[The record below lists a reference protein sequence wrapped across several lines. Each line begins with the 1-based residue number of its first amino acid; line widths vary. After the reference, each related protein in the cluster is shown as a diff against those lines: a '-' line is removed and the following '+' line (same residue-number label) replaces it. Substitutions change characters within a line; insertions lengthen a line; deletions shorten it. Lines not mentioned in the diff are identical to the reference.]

1 MITINAK
8 FSQEMQSLGLIGR
21 VGENA
26 SRQIVFDCSE
36 VLTEFSGASILCV
49 LRRSK
54 DEMPYTADVTM
65 SGTNATLTLTDTDLA
80 VAGYLSIELRAI
92 KDGVVYKSS
101 VFTGTV
107 ALSLYGDAD
116 KPGEVVRDVLD
127 RVDAA
132 LNAAEATKNQLES
145 ALGDVTAAV
154 GSANTAA
161 NNAQSVAD
169 NVQAKLDNGDF
180 VGEQGPK
187 GDKGDTGPK
196 GATGD
201 KGEKGDTGAQ
211 GEKGDKGDTGS
222 QGERGQKGDQGAQ
235 GPQGPQGV
243 SGVYV
248 GSGDMP
254 DGYDIQID
262 PSGTF
267 TPVGTGDMAKS
278 VYDTDGNGIVDNAE
292 RLGGKAPSEYADA
305 GSLTALQG
313 TVDGHGDQIGAL
325 QTAVDGKAPAVHT
338 HAIADVTGLQA
349 ALNGKGTGDMKKSV
363 YDADGDGVV
372 DNAQKLDGKAA
383 TEFAA
388 AVHGHEISD
397 VNGLQAKLDTIPA
410 AYTLPKATRTSL
422 GGVRIIGA
430 LEVDSSGQVWIRTT
444 NESAKRVGIAS
455 FTNSDGTE
463 YLGIYCGDGL
473 EIDSDG
479 KLKNAYSMTY
489 SNGTL
494 AITGP
499 S

>member
-80 VAGYLSIELRAI
+80 VAGYLNIELRAI
-92 KDGVVYKSS
+92 KDCVVYKSS

-145 ALGDVTAAV
+145 ALGDVTTAV

-161 NNAQSVAD
+161 NNAQTVAD
-169 NVQAKLDNGDF
+169 AVQAKLDNGDF
-180 VGEQGPK
+180 VGAQGPK
-187 GDKGDTGPK
+187 GDPGSDGKDGKD
-196 GATGD
+196 GASGSP
-201 KGEKGDTGAQ
+201 GED
-211 GEKGDKGDTGS
+211 
-222 QGERGQKGDQGAQ
+222 
-235 GPQGPQGV
+235 GV
-243 SGVYV
+243 SPTVTVSKTGKVATV
-248 GSGDMP
+248 TIADKNGEHTFTVNDGADGLGSGDML
-254 DGYDIQID
+254 
-262 PSGTF
+262 
-267 TPVGTGDMAKS
+267 KS
-278 VYDTDGNGIVDNAE
+278 TYDTNSNGIVDNAE
-292 RLGGKAPSEYADA
+292 RLGGKAPAEYADA

-338 HAIADVTGLQA
+338 HAIEDVSGLQA
-349 ALNGKGTGDMKKSV
+349 ELNGKGTGDMKKSV

-422 GGVRIIGA
+422 GGVRVIGA
-430 LEVDSSGQVWIRTT
+430 LEVDSTGQVWIRTT

-473 EIDSDG
+473 EIDSNG

>member
-80 VAGYLSIELRAI
+80 VAGYLSIELRAV
-92 KDGVVYKSS
+92 KNGVVYKSS

-132 LNAAEATKNQLES
+132 LNAAEATKNQLEL
-145 ALGDVTAAV
+145 ALGDVTTAV

-161 NNAQSVAD
+161 NNAQTVAD
-169 NVQAKLDNGDF
+169 TVQAKLDNGDF
-180 VGEQGPK
+180 VGAQGPK
-187 GDKGDTGPK
+187 GDPGTTGPK
-196 GATGD
+196 GEPGQ
-201 KGEKGDTGAQ
+201 KGDTGATGPAGPTGAPGSP
-211 GEKGDKGDTGS
+211 GED
-222 QGERGQKGDQGAQ
+222 
-235 GPQGPQGV
+235 GV
-243 SGVYV
+243 SPTVTVSKTGKVATV
-248 GSGDMP
+248 TITDKDGEHTFTVNDGADGLGSGDML
-254 DGYDIQID
+254 
-262 PSGTF
+262 
-267 TPVGTGDMAKS
+267 KS
-278 VYDTDGNGIVDNAE
+278 TYDTNGNGIVDNAE
-292 RLGGKAPSEYADA
+292 RLGGKAPAEYADA

-325 QTAVDGKAPAVHT
+325 QTAVDGKAAAVHT

-363 YDADGDGVV
+363 YDADGDGIV
-372 DNAQKLDGKAA
+372 DNAQKLGGKSAS
-383 TEFAA
+383 EFAA

-397 VNGLQAKLDTIPA
+397 VNGLQAKLNTIPA

-430 LEVDSSGQVWIRTT
+430 LEVDSTGQVWIRTT

>member
-36 VLTEFSGASILCV
+36 VLTEFPGASLLCV

-80 VAGYLSIELRAI
+80 VAGYLNIELRAI
-92 KDGVVYKSS
+92 KNGVVYKSS

-132 LNAAEATKNQLES
+132 LNAAEATKNQLEL
-145 ALGDVTAAV
+145 ALGDVTTAV

-161 NNAQSVAD
+161 NNAQTVAD
-169 NVQAKLDNGDF
+169 TVQAKLDNGDF
-180 VGEQGPK
+180 VGPAGKDGADGAPGKDGKDGAPGP
-187 GDKGDTGPK
+187 
-196 GATGD
+196 
-201 KGEKGDTGAQ
+201 KGDTGATGPQ
-211 GEKGDKGDTGS
+211 GEPGPKGDTG
-222 QGERGQKGDQGAQ
+222 AT
-235 GPQGPQGV
+235 GPQGV

-267 TPVGTGDMAKS
+267 TPIGTGDMSKS
-278 VYDTDGNGIVDNAE
+278 VYDTDDNGIVDNAE
-292 RLGGKAPSEYADA
+292 KLE
-305 GSLTALQG
+305 
-313 TVDGHGDQIGAL
+313 GHAASYFAQA
-325 QTAVDGKAPAVHT
+325 THS
-338 HAIADVTGLQA
+338 HAIADVNGLQA
-349 ALNGKGTGDMKKSV
+349 ALNATGDMKKSV

-372 DNAQKLDGKAA
+372 DNAKKLDGRTAAQFAAAQHTQAIGTINGLQDALDGKAA
-383 TEFAA
+383 AA
-388 AVHGHEISD
+388 HAHAIAD
-397 VNGLQAKLDTIPA
+397 VTGLQAALDGKINTTYTLSITGNAIVLTPSSGDAQQITIPIATASALGLVKIGTGLAIA
-410 AYTLPKATRTSL
+410 A
-422 GGVRIIGA
+422 
-430 LEVDSSGQVWIRTT
+430 
-444 NESAKRVGIAS
+444 
-455 FTNSDGTE
+455 DGT
-463 YLGIYCGDGL
+463 I
-473 EIDSDG
+473 S
-479 KLKNAYSMTY
+479 NAYSMSY
-489 SNGTL
+489 ADGTL

>member
-80 VAGYLSIELRAI
+80 VAGYLNIELRAI
-92 KDGVVYKSS
+92 KNGVVYKSS

-127 RVDAA
+127 RVDAT
-132 LNAAEATKNQLES
+132 LNAAEATKNQLEL
-145 ALGDVTAAV
+145 ALGDVTTAV

-161 NNAQSVAD
+161 NNAQTVAD
-169 NVQAKLDNGDF
+169 TVQAKLDNGDF
-180 VGEQGPK
+180 I
-187 GDKGDTGPK
+187 
-196 GATGD
+196 GATGPA
-201 KGEKGDTGAQ
+201 GSTGA
-211 GEKGDKGDTGS
+211 D
-222 QGERGQKGDQGAQ
+222 
-235 GPQGPQGV
+235 GV
-243 SGVYV
+243 SPMVAVSKTGKVATV
-248 GSGDMP
+248 TITDKDGEHTFTVNDGADGSGSGDMMKAT
-254 DGYDIQID
+254 YD
-262 PSGTF
+262 SN
-267 TPVGTGDMAKS
+267 
-278 VYDTDGNGIVDNAE
+278 GNGIVDNAE
-292 RLGGKAPSEYADA
+292 KLE
-305 GSLTALQG
+305 
-313 TVDGHGDQIGAL
+313 GHAASYFAQA
-325 QTAVDGKAPAVHT
+325 THY
-338 HAIADVTGLQA
+338 HAIADVNGLQEE
-349 ALNGKGTGDMKKSV
+349 LNGKGAGDMKKSV

-372 DNAQKLDGKAA
+372 DNAQKLDGKTAA
-383 TEFAA
+383 QFSAA
-388 AVHGHEISD
+388 QHSHDMSQVSGLSSALMGKADAVHSHEIAD

-430 LEVDSSGQVWIRTT
+430 LEVDSTGQVWIRTT

>member
-80 VAGYLSIELRAI
+80 VAGYLNIELRAI
-92 KDGVVYKSS
+92 KNGVVYKSS

-132 LNAAEATKNQLES
+132 LNAAEVTKNQLEL
-145 ALGDVTAAV
+145 ALGDVTTAV

-161 NNAQSVAD
+161 NNAQTVAD
-169 NVQAKLDNGDF
+169 TVQAKLDNGDF
-180 VGEQGPK
+180 VGA
-187 GDKGDTGPK
+187 TGPA
-196 GATGD
+196 GS
-201 KGEKGDTGAQ
+201 TGA
-211 GEKGDKGDTGS
+211 D
-222 QGERGQKGDQGAQ
+222 
-235 GPQGPQGV
+235 GV
-243 SGVYV
+243 SPTVAVSKTGKVATV
-248 GSGDMP
+248 TITDKDGEHTFTVNDGADGSGSGDMMKAT
-254 DGYDIQID
+254 YD
-262 PSGTF
+262 SN
-267 TPVGTGDMAKS
+267 
-278 VYDTDGNGIVDNAE
+278 GNGIVDNAE
-292 RLGGKAPSEYADA
+292 KLE
-305 GSLTALQG
+305 
-313 TVDGHGDQIGAL
+313 GHAASYFAQA
-325 QTAVDGKAPAVHT
+325 THY
-338 HAIADVTGLQA
+338 HAIADVNGLQEE
-349 ALNGKGTGDMKKSV
+349 LNGKGAGDMKKSV

-372 DNAQKLDGKAA
+372 DNAQKLDGKTAA
-383 TEFAA
+383 QFSAA
-388 AVHGHEISD
+388 QHSHDMSQVSGLSSALMGKADAVHSHEIAD

-430 LEVDSSGQVWIRTT
+430 LEVDSTGQVWIRTT

>member
-80 VAGYLSIELRAI
+80 VAGYLNIELRAI
-92 KDGVVYKSS
+92 KNGVVYKSS

-132 LNAAEATKNQLES
+132 LNAAEVTKNQLEL
-145 ALGDVTAAV
+145 ALGDVTTAV

-161 NNAQSVAD
+161 NNAQTVAD
-169 NVQAKLDNGDF
+169 TVQAKLDNGDF
-180 VGEQGPK
+180 VGAQGPK
-187 GDKGDTGPK
+187 GDPGTTGPK
-196 GATGD
+196 GEPGQ
-201 KGEKGDTGAQ
+201 KGDTGA
-211 GEKGDKGDTGS
+211 T
-222 QGERGQKGDQGAQ
+222 
-235 GPQGPQGV
+235 GPQGV

-278 VYDTDGNGIVDNAE
+278 VYDTDNNGIVDNAE
-292 RLGGKAPSEYADA
+292 KLE
-305 GSLTALQG
+305 
-313 TVDGHGDQIGAL
+313 GHAASYFAQA
-325 QTAVDGKAPAVHT
+325 THS
-338 HAIADVTGLQA
+338 HAITDVNGLQA
-349 ALNGKGTGDMKKSV
+349 ALNATGDMKKSV

-372 DNAQKLDGKAA
+372 DNAKKLDGRTLAQFAPAQHSHDMSQVSGLSSALTGKAD
-383 TEFAA
+383 AA
-388 AVHGHEISD
+388 HSHEIAD
-397 VNGLQAKLDTIPA
+397 VNGLQAALDGKINTTYTLSITGNAIVLTPSSGDAQQITIPIATASALGLVKIGTGLAIA
-410 AYTLPKATRTSL
+410 A
-422 GGVRIIGA
+422 
-430 LEVDSSGQVWIRTT
+430 
-444 NESAKRVGIAS
+444 
-455 FTNSDGTE
+455 DGT
-463 YLGIYCGDGL
+463 I
-473 EIDSDG
+473 S
-479 KLKNAYSMTY
+479 NAYSMSY
-489 SNGTL
+489 ADGVL
-494 AITGP
+494 DIYGP
-499 S
+499 

>member
-80 VAGYLSIELRAI
+80 VAGYLSIELRAV
-92 KDGVVYKSS
+92 KNGVVYKSS

-132 LNAAEATKNQLES
+132 LNAAEATKNQLEL
-145 ALGDVTAAV
+145 ALGDVTTAV

-161 NNAQSVAD
+161 NNAQTVAD
-169 NVQAKLDNGDF
+169 TVQTKLDNGEF
-180 VGEQGPK
+180 VGAK
-187 GDKGDTGPK
+187 
-196 GATGD
+196 
-201 KGEKGDTGAQ
+201 
-211 GEKGDKGDTGS
+211 GEKGDKGDTGA
-222 QGERGQKGDQGAQ
+222 QGDQGAQ
-235 GPQGPQGV
+235 GPTGPQGPQGV

-278 VYDTDGNGIVDNAE
+278 VYDTDDNGIVDNAE
-292 RLGGKAPSEYADA
+292 KLE
-305 GSLTALQG
+305 
-313 TVDGHGDQIGAL
+313 GHAASYFAQA
-325 QTAVDGKAPAVHT
+325 THS
-338 HAIADVTGLQA
+338 HAIADVNGLQA
-349 ALNGKGTGDMKKSV
+349 ALNVTGDMKKSV

-372 DNAQKLDGKAA
+372 DNAQKLDGKTAA
-383 TEFAA
+383 QFAA
-388 AVHGHEISD
+388 AQHTQAIGTI
-397 VNGLQAKLDTIPA
+397 NGLQDALDGKA
-410 AYTLPKATRTSL
+410 AAAHAHAIADVTGLQAALDGKINTTYTLSITGNAIVLTP
-422 GGVRIIGA
+422 
-430 LEVDSSGQVWIRTT
+430 SSGDAQQIEIPLATA
-444 NESAKRVGIAS
+444 SALGLVKIGTGLAIAA
-455 FTNSDGTE
+455 DGT
-463 YLGIYCGDGL
+463 I
-473 EIDSDG
+473 S
-479 KLKNAYSMTY
+479 NAYSMSY
-489 SNGTL
+489 ADGVL
-494 AITGP
+494 DIYGP
-499 S
+499 

>member
-80 VAGYLSIELRAI
+80 VAGYLNIELRAI
-92 KDGVVYKSS
+92 KNGVVYKSS

-145 ALGDVTAAV
+145 ALGDVTTAV

-161 NNAQSVAD
+161 NNAQTVAD
-169 NVQAKLDNGDF
+169 TVQAKLDNGEF
-180 VGEQGPK
+180 VGAQGPK
-187 GDKGDTGPK
+187 GDKGATGPQ
-196 GATGD
+196 
-201 KGEKGDTGAQ
+201 GEPGPKGDTGA
-211 GEKGDKGDTGS
+211 T
-222 QGERGQKGDQGAQ
+222 
-235 GPQGPQGV
+235 GPQGV

-278 VYDTDGNGIVDNAE
+278 VYDTDDNGIVDNAE
-292 RLGGKAPSEYADA
+292 KLE
-305 GSLTALQG
+305 
-313 TVDGHGDQIGAL
+313 GHAASYFAQA
-325 QTAVDGKAPAVHT
+325 THS
-338 HAIADVTGLQA
+338 HAIADVNGLQA
-349 ALNGKGTGDMKKSV
+349 ALNATGDMKKSV

-372 DNAQKLDGKAA
+372 DNAQKLDGKTAA
-383 TEFAA
+383 QFAA
-388 AVHGHEISD
+388 AQHTQAIGTI
-397 VNGLQAKLDTIPA
+397 NGLQDALDGKAAAAHAHAIADVTGLQAALDGKINTTYTLSITGNAIILTPSSGDAQQITIPIATASALGLVKIGTGLAIA
-410 AYTLPKATRTSL
+410 A
-422 GGVRIIGA
+422 
-430 LEVDSSGQVWIRTT
+430 
-444 NESAKRVGIAS
+444 
-455 FTNSDGTE
+455 DGT
-463 YLGIYCGDGL
+463 I
-473 EIDSDG
+473 S
-479 KLKNAYSMTY
+479 NAYSMTY

>member
-80 VAGYLSIELRAI
+80 VAGYLNIELRAV
-92 KDGVVYKSS
+92 KNGVVYKSS

-132 LNAAEATKNQLES
+132 LNAAEATKNHLEL
-145 ALGDVTAAV
+145 ALGDVTTAV

-161 NNAQSVAD
+161 NNAQTVAD
-169 NVQAKLDNGDF
+169 TVQTKLDNGEF
-180 VGEQGPK
+180 VGAK
-187 GDKGDTGPK
+187 
-196 GATGD
+196 
-201 KGEKGDTGAQ
+201 
-211 GEKGDKGDTGS
+211 GEKGDKGDTGA
-222 QGERGQKGDQGAQ
+222 QGDQGAQ
-235 GPQGPQGV
+235 GPTGPQGPQGV

-278 VYDTDGNGIVDNAE
+278 VYDTDDNGIVDNAE
-292 RLGGKAPSEYADA
+292 KLE
-305 GSLTALQG
+305 
-313 TVDGHGDQIGAL
+313 GHAASYFAQA
-325 QTAVDGKAPAVHT
+325 THS
-338 HAIADVTGLQA
+338 HAIADVNGLQA
-349 ALNGKGTGDMKKSV
+349 ALNATGDMKKSV

-372 DNAQKLDGKAA
+372 DNAKKLDGKTLAQFAPAQHSHDMSQVIGLSSALMGKADAA
-383 TEFAA
+383 
-388 AVHGHEISD
+388 HSHEIAD
-397 VNGLQAKLDTIPA
+397 VNGLQAALDSKATA
-410 AYTLPKATRTSL
+410 ALYTLTLPSTGWTGEA
-422 GGVRIIGA
+422 A
-430 LEVDSSGQVWIRTT
+430 PYAQEVTVT
-444 NESAKRVGIAS
+444 GITAAD
-455 FTNSDGTE
+455 TPLVDIVQTGTE
-463 YLGIYCGDGL
+463 ATDEPMRDAWGVVTRIVTGA
-473 EIDSDG
+473 G
-479 KLKNAYSMTY
+479 KITAYASEKPIVNIPIQLKVVKN
-489 SNGTL
+489 NG
-494 AITGP
+494 
-499 S
+499 